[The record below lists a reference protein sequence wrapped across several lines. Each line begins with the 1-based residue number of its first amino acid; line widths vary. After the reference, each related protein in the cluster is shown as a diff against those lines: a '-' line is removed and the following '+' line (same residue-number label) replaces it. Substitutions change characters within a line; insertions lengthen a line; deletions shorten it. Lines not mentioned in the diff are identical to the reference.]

1 MLLWLQRAWSSDLR
15 AAVIRG
21 VKNVDVY
28 KMSARIIICA
38 SSETTDPDDAFTSLL
53 RRHNPIEQ
61 ALFWE
66 LSNTYNP
73 EHEVDAE
80 VKNIVYT
87 ATDVKAEVQEAK
99 PMSMSKSISKASS
112 TEVDVDAH
120 VKFKVN
126 VEVDVEV
133 DGSGRCPG
141 KFFLLT
147 GDRIRGGGGPKGPL
161 VAKQGP

>member
-1 MLLWLQRAWSSDLR
+1 MSCQ
-15 AAVIRG
+15 IRQASQPG
-21 VKNVDVY
+21 KP
-28 KMSARIIICA
+28 ARPA
-38 SSETTDPDDAFTSLL
+38 SQQPTNSFSRSWELGY
-53 RRHNPIEQ
+53 RRQNPIEQ

-66 LSNTYNP
+66 LSKTYNP

-133 DGSGRCPG
+133 DTD
-141 KFFLLT
+141 FEAEAQ
-147 GDRIRGGGGPKGPL
+147 
-161 VAKQGP
+161 VAKPM